1 MMPSTL
7 HKFGLLVAL
16 EDLITE
22 LNIAAYLKLEFQH
35 YQLDLDLSDEVSLSV
50 YRIIQEL
57 LHNAIKHAG
66 ATEILLQ
73 LVQND
78 NQLEIVVEDNGKGY
92 DVKTSSMGSGL
103 MNIQSRLLYLN
114 GEMKIDAGE
123 GNGVSISIEIPL
135 HELVITNQK

>member
-1 MMPSTL
+1 
-7 HKFGLLVAL
+7 
-16 EDLITE
+16 
-22 LNIAAYLKLEFQH
+22 LKLEFQH

-135 HELVITNQK
+135 HELVKTNQK